1 MKIQTHCTHCHKE
14 YSLNFELIGRKAKC
28 SQCWEEFII
37 QEDTNSQ
44 PENTEKKVVEKS
56 PDLELKPNKMSFM
69 VLHNWGIILF
79 FVALI
84 TLFINIYI
92 WGILLLLTILSY
104 YFRFVTY
111 KKSFF
116 TLTDRKIIYKT
127 GTILTDNT
135 VEINLD
141 KITLVKSRLGFIQNK
156 LFKTGWLLVKT
167 AGSNN
172 SKVHFFHINETM
184 KTYEELQS
192 RMKKNGFHLQKD
204 QLVQIAKPHALG
216 VFWELWAKI
225 LSTGLIVL
233 YFVWWAFDSLSE
245 LWEFSFISHFVNV
258 AIVLYALVA
267 VLTFTLSYLDLKRR
281 KYEVF
286 SDSIFY
292 SEWFLTKNYA
302 FIPMENISDTQNTQS
317 FLSKVLWIH
326 DVEISSGWANNK
338 VVFKNMLWGEKM
350 MESIKYLKD
359 KTIMWTK
366 DEIAWEVK
374 KQSLINFKDK
384 IEEPLDF
391 DRDFTGEYKMNIAR
405 SMAGI
410 MFMVLVL
417 SPLLF
422 IAWEAL
428 FIIFIVIIPAI
439 IKSAISII
447 ATKFQ
452 VTGSSVEYKYDFL
465 THKQN
470 SFSVEKITK
479 VTIIETLIDKLFK
492 TCTIKFYS
500 IGSGSAIVFKNIK
513 KTDDLYEKLLAKVW
527 IYTSDEHKSL
537 PTKFNII
544 EYIKAHIFS
553 SIFVVL
559 LVIFF
564 GILSIYHIVLTWLAV
579 LILVLFFWF
588 IGYKKLFYSQKFY
601 QNKLFKQFIQLNT
614 WILIQSSEFALYR
627 HIKSTHSTKN
637 VATQV
642 GNISLNVAGEQIQD
656 TKSRKK
662 IELSQIFSSNSIVL
676 DYVVN
681 AQSVVDAFDTI
692 FLAEKVDSTELLSS
706 KQDIKNTI
714 VLALPLA
721 IIWFL
726 FLGFSTNY
734 IIVLCIF
741 LIFSLIFAC
750 IIWYIKTIKYS
761 FQNHRILFS
770 SWIFYKKILSI
781 PYIRFNFIENDT
793 GFVNKI
799 CKNGNVWIFTIWS
812 GKKELNIKNIS
823 NYSQVYDLMNKD

>member
-79 FVALI
+79 LV
-84 TLFINIYI
+84 TLWAVFINIYI

-172 SKVHFFHINETM
+172 SKVHFFHINDTM

-204 QLVQIAKPHALG
+204 QLVQTAKPHALG

-233 YFVWWAFDSLSE
+233 YFAWWAFDSLSE

-258 AIVLYALVA
+258 AIVLYVLVA

-366 DEIAWEVK
+366 DEIEWEVK

-439 IKSAISII
+439 IKSAIAII

-513 KTDDLYEKLLAKVW
+513 KTDELYEKLLAKVW
-527 IYTSDEHKSL
+527 IYTSEEFKSI

-553 SIFVVL
+553 SIFVAV
-559 LVIFF
+559 LVIFL
-564 GILSIYHIVLTWLAV
+564 GILSIYHIIFTWLAV

-692 FLAEKVDSTELLSS
+692 FLAEKVDSTELLST

-714 VLALPLA
+714 VVTLPLA

-734 IIVLCIF
+734 IIVLSIF
-741 LIFSLIFAC
+741 VIFSLIFAC

>member
-79 FVALI
+79 LV
-84 TLFINIYI
+84 TLWAVFINIYI

-172 SKVHFFHINETM
+172 SKVHFFHINDTM

-204 QLVQIAKPHALG
+204 QLVQTAKPHALG

-233 YFVWWAFDSLSE
+233 YFAWWAFDSLSE

-258 AIVLYALVA
+258 AIVLYVLVA

-366 DEIAWEVK
+366 DEIEWEVK

-384 IEEPLDF
+384 IEKPLDF

-513 KTDDLYEKLLAKVW
+513 KTDELYEKLLAKVW
-527 IYTSDEHKSL
+527 IYTSEEFKSI

-553 SIFVVL
+553 SIFVAL

-564 GILSIYHIVLTWLAV
+564 GILSIYHIIFTWLAV

-692 FLAEKVDSTELLSS
+692 FLAEKVDSTELLST

-714 VLALPLA
+714 VVTLPLA

-734 IIVLCIF
+734 IIVLSIF
-741 LIFSLIFAC
+741 VIFSLIFAC

>member
-1 MKIQTHCTHCHKE
+1 MKIQTHCTHCQKE
-14 YSLNFELIGRKAKC
+14 YSLDFELIGRKAKC
-28 SQCWEEFII
+28 SQCWDEFII
-37 QEDTNSQ
+37 QEDTTSQ
-44 PENTEKKVVEKS
+44 EKNTEKKVVEKS
-56 PDLELKPNKMSFM
+56 PDLEIKPNKMSFM
-69 VLHNWGIILF
+69 TLHMWGIILF
-79 FVALI
+79 LVTLWAVFVNI
-84 TLFINIYI
+84 FI
-92 WGILLLLTILSY
+92 GGFFLLLTILSY
-104 YFRFVTY
+104 YFRFITY

-116 TLTDRKIIYKT
+116 TITDRKIIYKT

-167 AGSNN
+167 AGSSN

-184 KTYEELQS
+184 EIYEELQN

-204 QLVQIAKPHALG
+204 QLVQTAKPHALG
-216 VFWELWAKI
+216 VFWELGSKI
-225 LSTGLIVL
+225 LSTGLIIL
-233 YFVWWAFDSLSE
+233 YFVWWAFESLSE

-258 AIVLYALVA
+258 AVVLYVIVALW
-267 VLTFTLSYLDLKRR
+267 TFTLSYLDLKRR

-338 VVFKNMLWGEKM
+338 VIFKNMLWGEKM

-366 DEIAWEVK
+366 DEIAWELK

-384 IEEPLDF
+384 IEDPLDF
-391 DRDFTGEYKMNIAR
+391 DREFTGEYKMDIAR

-410 MFMVLVL
+410 ILMVLVL

-422 IAWEAL
+422 IAGETFFVI
-428 FIIFIVIIPAI
+428 FIIIIPAV
-439 IKSAISII
+439 IKVAIAII

-492 TCTIKFYS
+492 TCSVKFYS
-500 IGSGSAIVFKNIK
+500 IGSSSAIVFKNIK
-513 KTDDLYEKLLAKVW
+513 KSDDLHEKLLAKVW
-527 IYTSDEHKSL
+527 IYTQEEYKSI

-553 SIFVVL
+553 SIFIAL
-559 LVIFF
+559 LVIFCWILTMYYIAF
-564 GILSIYHIVLTWLAV
+564 VWLSI
-579 LILVLFFWF
+579 LILILFFWF
-588 IGYKKLFYSQKFY
+588 IAYKKLFYSAKFY
-601 QNKLFKQFIQLNT
+601 QNKLFKQFIQLNK
-614 WILIQSSEFALYR
+614 WIFIQSSEFALYR

-642 GNISLNVAGEQIQD
+642 GNISLNVAGEQMQD

-676 DYVVN
+676 DYIVN
-681 AQSVVDAFDTI
+681 AQSILDSFDTI
-692 FLAEKVDSTELLSS
+692 FLAQKVDSTELLSS
-706 KQDIKNTI
+706 KQDIKNTFVVI
-714 VLALPLA
+714 LPLV

-726 FLGFSTNY
+726 FLGFSTNW
-734 IIVLCIF
+734 IIVLSIF
-741 LIFSLIFAC
+741 VIFALIFSC

-761 FQNHRILFS
+761 FQNDRVLFS

-799 CKNGNVWIFTIWS
+799 CKNGNVGIFTIWS
-812 GKKELNIKNIS
+812 GKKELNMKNIS
-823 NYSQVYDLMNKD
+823 NYSQVYDLINKD

>member
-37 QEDTNSQ
+37 QENTNSQ

-172 SKVHFFHINETM
+172 SKVHFFHINDTM

-192 RMKKNGFHLQKD
+192 RMKKNGFHLQKN
-204 QLVQIAKPHALG
+204 QLVQTAKPHALG

-233 YFVWWAFDSLSE
+233 YFAWWAFDSLSE

-258 AIVLYALVA
+258 AIVIYVLVA

-391 DRDFTGEYKMNIAR
+391 DRDFTGEYKMNTAR

-513 KTDDLYEKLLAKVW
+513 KTDELYEKLLAKVW
-527 IYTSDEHKSL
+527 IYTSEEFKSI

-553 SIFVVL
+553 SIFVAL

-564 GILSIYHIVLTWLAV
+564 GILSIYHIIFTWLAV

-676 DYVVN
+676 DYVLN

-692 FLAEKVDSTELLSS
+692 FLAEKVDSTELLST

-714 VLALPLA
+714 VVTLPLA

-734 IIVLCIF
+734 IIVLSIF
-741 LIFSLIFAC
+741 VIFSLIFAC

>member
-69 VLHNWGIILF
+69 VLHNWGIIVF

>member
-204 QLVQIAKPHALG
+204 QLVQTAKPHALG

-384 IEEPLDF
+384 IEEPLNF

-439 IKSAISII
+439 IKSAIAII

-553 SIFVVL
+553 SIFVTL

-564 GILSIYHIVLTWLAV
+564 GILSIYQIVFTWLAV

>member
-1 MKIQTHCTHCHKE
+1 MKIQTHCTHCQKE
-14 YSLNFELIGRKAKC
+14 YNLDFELIGRKAKC
-28 SQCWEEFII
+28 SQCWEQFII

-56 PDLELKPNKMSFM
+56 PDVEIKPNKMSFM
-69 VLHNWGIILF
+69 VLHTWGIILF
-79 FVALI
+79 FV
-84 TLFINIYI
+84 TLCAVFANIFIG
-92 WGILLLLTILSY
+92 GIFLLLTLVSY

-116 TLTDRKIIYKT
+116 TITDRKIIYKT

-135 VEINLD
+135 VEVNLD

-156 LFKTGWLLVKT
+156 LFKTGSLLVKT
-167 AGSNN
+167 AGSSN

-184 KTYEELQS
+184 EIYEELQN

-204 QLVQIAKPHALG
+204 QLVQTAKPHALG
-216 VFWELWAKI
+216 VFWELGSKI
-225 LSTGLIVL
+225 LSAGLVII
-233 YFVWWAFDSLSE
+233 YFIWSAIGSLSILPGLDSLVTAAAV
-245 LWEFSFISHFVNV
+245 LIWVYI
-258 AIVLYALVA
+258 AIVIFF
-267 VLTFTLSYLDLKRR
+267 LTVSYLDLKRR

-326 DVEISSGWANNK
+326 DVEISSGWASNK

-391 DRDFTGEYKMNIAR
+391 DRNFTGEYKMDIAR

-410 MFMVLVL
+410 MLMVLIL

-422 IAWEAL
+422 FSGETLFVI
-428 FIIFIVIIPAI
+428 FIIIIPAI
-439 IKSAISII
+439 IKVAIAVI

-513 KTDDLYEKLLAKVW
+513 KSDDLYEKLLAKVW
-527 IYTSDEHKSL
+527 IYTSQDYKSI

-553 SIFVVL
+553 SIFIAV
-559 LVIFF
+559 LVIF
-564 GILSIYHIVLTWLAV
+564 GWILTMYHIAFAGLSL
-579 LILVLFFWF
+579 LILILFFWC
-588 IGYKKLFYSQKFY
+588 IAYKKLFYSAKFY
-601 QNKLFKQFIQLNT
+601 QNKLFKEFIQLNT
-614 WILIQSSEFALYR
+614 WIFIQSREFALYR

-642 GNISLNVAGEQIQD
+642 GNISLNVAGEQMQD

-662 IELSQIFSSNSIVL
+662 IELSQIFTSNSIVL
-676 DYVVN
+676 HYVVN
-681 AQSVVDAFDTI
+681 VQSIVDSFDTI

-706 KQDIKNTI
+706 KQDIKNTF
-714 VLALPLA
+714 VVTLPLI

-726 FLGFSTNY
+726 FLGFSTNG
-734 IIVLCIF
+734 IIVLSLFIIF
-741 LIFSLIFAC
+741 ALIFAC

-761 FQNHRILFS
+761 FQNHRVLFS
-770 SWIFYKKILSI
+770 SWIFYKKMLSI

-799 CKNGNVWIFTIWS
+799 CKNGNVGIFTIWS
-812 GKKELNIKNIS
+812 GKKELNMKNIS
-823 NYSQVYDLMNKD
+823 NYSQVYDLINKD

>member
-116 TLTDRKIIYKT
+116 TLTDRNIIYKT

-172 SKVHFFHINETM
+172 SKVHFFHINDTM

-204 QLVQIAKPHALG
+204 QLVQTAKPHALG

-233 YFVWWAFDSLSE
+233 YFIWWAFDSLSE

-258 AIVLYALVA
+258 AIVLYVLVA

-366 DEIAWEVK
+366 DEIVWEVK

-439 IKSAISII
+439 IKSAIAII

-553 SIFVVL
+553 SIFVAV
-559 LVIFF
+559 LVIFL
-564 GILSIYHIVLTWLAV
+564 GILSIYHIIFTWLAV

-627 HIKSTHSTKN
+627 HIKSTHSMKN

-642 GNISLNVAGEQIQD
+642 GKISLNVAGEQIQD

-714 VLALPLA
+714 VVTLPLA

-726 FLGFSTNY
+726 FLGFSTNH
-734 IIVLCIF
+734 IIVLSIF
-741 LIFSLIFAC
+741 VIFSLIFAC

>member
-439 IKSAISII
+439 IKSAIAII

-553 SIFVVL
+553 SIFVTL

-564 GILSIYHIVLTWLAV
+564 GILSIYQIVFTWLAV